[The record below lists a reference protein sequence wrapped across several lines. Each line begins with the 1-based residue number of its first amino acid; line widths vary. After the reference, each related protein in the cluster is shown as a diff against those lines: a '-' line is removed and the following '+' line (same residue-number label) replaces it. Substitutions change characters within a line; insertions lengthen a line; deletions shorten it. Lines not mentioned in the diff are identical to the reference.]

1 MAHPGIEMI
10 AGFLA
15 ESDVMSG
22 TVLERRE
29 KMAAATA
36 DTVPPEG
43 VEASP
48 DTLGDRP
55 AEWLVPDG
63 VGRDRVVL
71 HLHGGG
77 YCTGS
82 LGSHREFA
90 GRLALA
96 SGSAFVALDYRLAP
110 EDPFPA
116 ALDDTLAAYA
126 DLLARGIAPTSIGL
140 AGDSAGGGLVAA
152 TLLSIRDSGLP
163 MPGAGVCLSPWV
175 DLTQSSPSCRDTET
189 FDPVL
194 TTDDLVLMAEAYLDG
209 TDPTNPLASPL
220 FAEDLS
226 GFPPLLV
233 EVGEDEPLL
242 DDAVS
247 LAGRVGATGSE
258 VVLNIWPEMVHVFQ
272 VFPGSIVP
280 EADESIA
287 GIGRF
292 LATHLAAGAVDQ
304 DEGEGD
310 HDESTQDE
318 EARHG

>member
-1 MAHPGIEMI
+1 M
-10 AGFLA
+10 
-15 ESDVMSG
+15 
-22 TVLERRE
+22 
-29 KMAAATA
+29 
-36 DTVPPEG
+36 
-43 VEASP
+43 
-48 DTLGDRP
+48 
-55 AEWLVPDG
+55 
-63 VGRDRVVL
+63 
-71 HLHGGG
+71 
-77 YCTGS
+77 
-82 LGSHREFA
+82 
-90 GRLALA
+90 
-96 SGSAFVALDYRLAP
+96 
-110 EDPFPA
+110 
-116 ALDDTLAAYA
+116 
-126 DLLARGIAPTSIGL
+126 
-140 AGDSAGGGLVAA
+140 
-152 TLLSIRDSGLP
+152 
-163 MPGAGVCLSPWV
+163 CLSPWV

-194 TTDDLVLMAEAYLDG
+194 TTDDLVLMAEAYLG
-209 TDPTNPLASPL
+209 ETDPTNPLASPL